1 MSEVHPIIS
10 DLVPAM
16 ANSIV
21 QRFKS
26 YVEAEDVRQECLMWA
41 MSRTDYINEQSKQIG
56 ALASAWILRSIV
68 SSLLHV
74 SHL

>member
-1 MSEVHPIIS
+1 MSNIHPVIA

-41 MSRTDYINEQSKQIG
+41 MSRTDYINEQLNVEDNDERKHNEQRI
-56 ALASAWILRSIV
+56 AL
-68 SSLLHV
+68 SLIHI
-74 SHL
+74 